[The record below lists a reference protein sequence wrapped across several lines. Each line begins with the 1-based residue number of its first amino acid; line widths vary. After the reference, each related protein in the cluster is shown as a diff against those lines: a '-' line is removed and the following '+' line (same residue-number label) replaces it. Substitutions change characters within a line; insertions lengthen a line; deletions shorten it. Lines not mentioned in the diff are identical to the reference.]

1 MDGPP
6 PPPPKHGEN
15 PKTTGGTHAPPGSG
29 SGLPPGNYDIFII
42 PPHSSGGGFVYLPS
56 LQVQR
61 NSFIAGIASTL
72 ASIAVWKVLEPQ
84 VKQYCQMV
92 TQGVSSGGNGVILLV
107 VLVGVAGWVFG
118 QTQSGGKFGAFG
130 PGSGPQGA
138 TGTGAGAG
146 TAGAGAGYQHGTPPP
161 NGSFPGAGG
170 SRPQSGSWGG
180 YQQHGASSPPPED
193 AESTFKKEQAK
204 AEEERKRAEEDEARK
219 KAESKRKEDEA
230 KRAKEEADRKRAEEE
245 RRKRDEEERRQAE
258 AQRRRAEEEARRLAE
273 EAKKI
278 ADEVARKAA
287 WEELKRAEE
296 ARKKREE
303 EEKAK
308 EEAAKQ
314 ARAKAEKEK
323 WEKMRQREREQRE
336 REARERLAKEKAKKL
351 QEQREKEDAEREAR
365 EAAARAAIEKEI
377 REKLEAE
384 QKAKAA
390 EEAARKAE
398 DEKAAAEAA
407 AAKEKAAAEAA
418 ALKARADAERAERL
432 KAARERA
439 QRDREARLKA
449 EADKIKAEAA
459 AAAVPDPSAGRRSTT
474 YGGIG
479 GGERLDPYA
488 GARSPPIPSPSVTST
503 HSSPIKA
510 TVSPKKNYE
519 KPTAKS
525 YFGTEARS
533 SASRSHVSSAY
544 SESSY
549 AESISTARTTPPPS
563 QRGPYSTADPNKIII
578 KAVYLFNDLF
588 PKPVAQLVA
597 SVGKVT
603 DGLVLKIQS
612 EGLFIDDDVRSIPQR
627 EWDVKAWTLKLV
639 ETGTQPSK
647 GLHILRASV
656 RDTDGKKYVFL
667 IDESESWKLALG
679 LQRLR
684 KGSQVRSLQNSQMA
698 PNDVIRL
705 LNTVPPLS

>member
-1 MDGPP
+1 M
-6 PPPPKHGEN
+6 
-15 PKTTGGTHAPPGSG
+15 
-29 SGLPPGNYDIFII
+29 
-42 PPHSSGGGFVYLPS
+42 YLPS

-72 ASIAVWKVLEPQ
+72 ASIAVWKVIEPQ
-84 VKQYCQMV
+84 LKQYFQMV
-92 TQGVSSGGNGVILLV
+92 TQGVSSGGSGVILLV

-118 QTQSGGKFGAFG
+118 QTQGGGKFGAFG

-138 TGTGAGAG
+138 TGTG
-146 TAGAGAGYQHGTPPP
+146 AGAGAGYQHGTPPP

-204 AEEERKRAEEDEARK
+204 AEEERKRAEEEDTRK
-219 KAESKRKEDEA
+219 KAEAKRREDEA
-230 KRAKEEADRKRAEEE
+230 RRAKEEADRKRAEDEK
-245 RRKRDEEERRQAE
+245 RKRDEEARRQAE
-258 AQRRRAEEEARRLAE
+258 AQARKLAE

-296 ARKKREE
+296 ARKKRDE

-418 ALKARADAERAERL
+418 ALKVRADAERAERL

-449 EADKIKAEAA
+449 EADKIKAEA

-503 HSSPIKA
+503 QSSPIKA

-639 ETGTQPSK
+639 EVSLSPYMLSECILTAHRPALSLPKVYTSCVLQSATPTAKSTFFSSTSPRAGNLRSGCK
-647 GLHILRASV
+647 GCARAARSAACKTARWLR
-656 RDTDGKKYVFL
+656 T
-667 IDESESWKLALG
+667 
-679 LQRLR
+679 
-684 KGSQVRSLQNSQMA
+684 
-698 PNDVIRL
+698 
-705 LNTVPPLS
+705 TLSGF

>member
-1 MDGPP
+1 M
-6 PPPPKHGEN
+6 
-15 PKTTGGTHAPPGSG
+15 
-29 SGLPPGNYDIFII
+29 
-42 PPHSSGGGFVYLPS
+42 YLPS

-61 NSFIAGIASTL
+61 NSFLAGIASTL
-72 ASIAVWKVLEPQ
+72 ASIAVWKVIEPQ
-84 VKQYCQMV
+84 LKQYFQMV
-92 TQGVSSGGNGVILLV
+92 TQGVSSGGSGVILLV

-118 QTQSGGKFGAFG
+118 QTQGGGKFGAFG

-146 TAGAGAGYQHGTPPP
+146 PGFQHGAPPP
-161 NGSFPGAGG
+161 NGSFPSAGG

-204 AEEERKRAEEDEARK
+204 AEEERKRAEEEETRK
-219 KAESKRKEDEA
+219 RADAKRKEDEA
-230 KRAKEEADRKRAEEE
+230 RRAREEADRKRAEEE

-258 AQRRRAEEEARRLAE
+258 AQRKKAEEEARRLAE

-418 ALKARADAERAERL
+418 ALKAKADAERAERL

-449 EADKIKAEAA
+449 EADKIKAEA

-519 KPTAKS
+519 KPSAKS

-597 SVGKVT
+597 NVGKVT

-612 EGLFIDDDVRSIPQR
+612 EGLFIDDDVRNIPQR

-639 ETGTQPSK
+639 EVSTSSHRLPV
-647 GLHILRASV
+647 ILLTPYRPALNLQKAYTSCVLQSATPTARSTFSLSMSPRAGNLRSV
-656 RDTDGKKYVFL
+656 CNACARAARSAACKTAR
-667 IDESESWKLALG
+667 W
-679 LQRLR
+679 LR
-684 KGSQVRSLQNSQMA
+684 TM
-698 PNDVIRL
+698 
-705 LNTVPPLS
+705 

>member
-1 MDGPP
+1 M
-6 PPPPKHGEN
+6 
-15 PKTTGGTHAPPGSG
+15 
-29 SGLPPGNYDIFII
+29 
-42 PPHSSGGGFVYLPS
+42 YLPS

-61 NSFIAGIASTL
+61 NSFMAGIASTL
-72 ASIAVWKVLEPQ
+72 ASIAVWKIIEPQ
-84 VKQYCQMV
+84 VKLYFHMV
-92 TQGVSSGGNGVILLV
+92 SQGVSSGGNGVVILV
-107 VLVGVAGWVFG
+107 VLVGLAGWVFG
-118 QTQSGGKFGAFG
+118 QTTGGGKFGAFG
-130 PGSGPQGA
+130 SGSGPQ
-138 TGTGAGAG
+138 TGAGAG
-146 TAGAGAGYQHGTPPP
+146 AGASGAGPGYQRAPPPPP
-161 NGSFPGAGG
+161 NGAFPGAGG
-170 SRPQSGSWGG
+170 PPPHGAQGGWSG
-180 YQQHGASSPPPED
+180 YQQYGASSPPPED

-204 AEEERKRAEEDEARK
+204 AEEERKRAEGEEQRKRDEA
-219 KAESKRKEDEA
+219 KRQEDEA
-230 KRAKEEADRKRAEEE
+230 KRKKAEADRKRAEEE
-245 RRKRDEEERRQAE
+245 KRKRDEEERRQAE
-258 AQRRRAEEEARRLAE
+258 AQRKQAEEAKRRREEEARRVAE

-287 WEELKRAEE
+287 WEELKKAEV
-296 ARKKREE
+296 ARKKQEE

-398 DEKAAAEAA
+398 DEKAAAIAS

-418 ALKARADAERAERL
+418 ALKAKADAERAERL

-449 EADKIKAEAA
+449 EAEKIKAEAA
-459 AAAVPDPSAGRRSTT
+459 AAIPDPSAGRRSTT

-488 GARSPPIPSPSVTST
+488 GARSPPMPSPSVTST

-510 TVSPKKNYE
+510 TVTSKKNYE
-519 KPTAKS
+519 KPTVKS

-533 SASRSHVSSAY
+533 SAARSHVSSAY

-549 AESISTARTTPPPS
+549 AESQSTSRTTPPPS
-563 QRGPYSTADPNKIII
+563 QRGPYTTADPNKIVI

-597 SVGKVT
+597 NVGKVT
-603 DGLVLKIQS
+603 DGLILKIQS
-612 EGLFIDDDVRSIPQR
+612 EGLFIDDDVRNIPQR
-627 EWDVKAWTLKLV
+627 EWDVKAWTLKMV
-639 ETGTQPSK
+639 EVSFTDFFDPITYLLTCHRAAPNPRKAYTFSA
-647 GLHILRASV
+647 LRFVIPMARSTSSSSMNLRAGNL
-656 RDTDGKKYVFL
+656 R
-667 IDESESWKLALG
+667 LACNACARAAKFAVCKIARWR
-679 LQRLR
+679 QVMSR
-684 KGSQVRSLQNSQMA
+684 GS
-698 PNDVIRL
+698 
-705 LNTVPPLS
+705 